1 MAESKTV
8 TVVPLNGSNYGT
20 WKVQCRMAL
29 VKDGLWSIVSG
40 TETAPASTEAEKYAK
55 FVSRRD
61 KALAIIVLSVH
72 PSLLYLLGDP
82 EDPVAVWKKLSDQF
96 QKKSWANKLS
106 LRRRLN
112 NLRLKEGNSMSSH
125 IKAMTEVFNDL
136 AVIGAPMEDEDRV
149 VTLLASLPET
159 YNMLVTALEAS
170 SEVPQMEL
178 VTERLLYEET
188 KLNEREKSPKASGR
202 VMAASRTDRKSIK
215 CHHCGKFGHIRRFCK
230 DLNKDKIAKESKS
243 PLNKGQQAGKGQS
256 GSRSESLG
264 FVAQSLAAN
273 TCGVNSETW
282 IVDSGATCHMCNNK
296 ALLEDFVEFNEHVDV
311 MLGDGKVLN
320 AVGSGI
326 VTVCTNLANGKQ
338 QECKLHNVLLVP
350 KLSYN
355 LLSVS
360 KVTEA
365 GKSVSFEETKCNISC
380 SDGEIIA
387 IAKKVGCLYYLDF
400 QPILECSN
408 AVSNEGTELSNEML
422 WHQRYGH
429 LGVQS
434 LKRLAN
440 EDLVEGFNFDTKK
453 DLEFCDACVQG
464 KLHRCSFPNSGAK
477 RASEPLGLVHSD
489 VCGKI
494 NTKSYGGAEYFLT
507 FTDDKTRYAWVYPL
521 KQKSEVF
528 SRFLEWKAVAEKSS
542 GHKLKTLRTD
552 NGGEFTSNEFENYLK
567 SEGVK
572 HELSVP
578 KTPEQNGVAER
589 LNRTLIEAVR
599 GMLIQSKLP
608 QKFWV
613 EALSTA
619 VYLHNRS
626 PTKGVANM
634 TPFEAWTGVKPDV
647 KHLRSFGC
655 TVYAHIPKDE
665 RKKLDSKAKKCVLL
679 GYGTETKGYR
689 LYDPQNLRVIYSRD
703 VKFNE
708 SEFGIEK
715 ELPGNEF
722 QADKHVTLELSNDND
737 VVVEDDQA
745 DNAEIN
751 ERQPVRERRAPDRFG
766 EWVTIA
772 SKDVVEPTTISEA
785 LCGPNAERWHEAM
798 QQEMDSLQEHD
809 VWELTELP
817 KDRKAVGCK
826 WVFKVKHN
834 ADGSIER
841 HKARLV
847 AQGFS
852 QRYGVDYDETFSPV
866 VRFESIRTVIALS
879 VQRGLKLH
887 QMDVTAAFLNGELE
901 DEVYMKQPE
910 GFEVKGKEHLVCKL
924 NKSLYGLK
932 QSSRCWNSVLDE
944 HLKSIGFTQTESD
957 PCIYVKEEDGDTL
970 IVAIHVDDIILAGK
984 TDEKIAKVK
993 ESIAERFQVKDMGEL
1008 KYILGLQVIQEDG
1021 KVWIGQPTYTASII
1035 KKYGMENCKPVE
1047 TPVDLS
1053 SKLVSAMEDSE
1064 LFNKEEYQ
1072 SAVGSLLY
1080 LSSATRPDITFA
1092 VNSVAKF
1099 SANPTNEHWT
1109 AVKRIFRYLKGTVNY
1124 GLLYSENASPDCVGF
1139 SDADWAGD
1147 LNDRKSTSG
1156 YTFQINGATVSWR
1169 SKKQTCVALSTAEA
1183 EYIALSAA
1191 AQEALWMRQLL
1202 TDLNVNIDEPV
1213 TIYEDNQSAIAMS
1226 KNPQFHGRSKHIDI
1240 KYHFVRDQVEKKT
1253 LTVLYCPT
1261 GSMLADVFTKGI
1273 PKEQFKKLRELIGVA
1288 IKPK

>member
-8 TVVPLNGSNYGT
+8 TLVPLNGSNYGT

-40 TETAPASTEAEKYAK
+40 SETAPASTEAEKYAK

-61 KALAIIVLSVH
+61 KALAIIVLSVD

-96 QKKSWANKLS
+96 QKKSWANKLF

-112 NLRLKEGNSMSSH
+112 NLRLKEGNSISIH
-125 IKAMTEVFNDL
+125 IKSMTEIFNEL
-136 AVIGAPMEDEDRV
+136 AVIGAPMEEEDKV

-170 SEVPQMEL
+170 TEVPQMEL
-178 VTERLLYEET
+178 VTERLLYEEK
-188 KLNEREKSPKASGR
+188 KLNEKEKSPKNPNK
-202 VMAASRTDRKSIK
+202 VMVALRPDRRSVK

-230 DLNKDKIAKESKS
+230 DLNKDKGTKDSKS
-243 PLNKGQQAGKGQS
+243 PANKGNQVGKGQS

-264 FVAQSLAAN
+264 LVLQSLTVSA
-273 TCGVNSETW
+273 CGINSETW
-282 IVDSGATCHMCNNK
+282 IVDSGATSHMCNNK
-296 ALLEDFVEFNEHVDV
+296 ALLEDLVELSEPVDV
-311 MLGDGKVLN
+311 MLGDGKILN
-320 AVGSGI
+320 AVGSGV
-326 VTVCTNLANGKQ
+326 VTVHTNLANGKQ
-338 QECKLHNVLLVP
+338 QECKLHNVLFVP
-350 KLSYN
+350 NLSYN

-360 KVTEA
+360 KVAEA
-365 GKSVSFEETKCNISC
+365 GKSVSFEETTCNISR

-387 IAKKVGCLYYLDF
+387 IAKKVGCLYYLDI
-400 QPILECSN
+400 QPIVECSN
-408 AVSNEGTELSNEML
+408 AVNEETEHSNEML

-429 LGVQS
+429 LGAQG
-434 LKRLAN
+434 LKKLASEN
-440 EDLVEGFNFDTKK
+440 LVEGFNFNAKK

-494 NTKSYGGAEYFLT
+494 NTKSCGGAEYFLT
-507 FTDDKTRYAWVYPL
+507 FTDDKTRYVWVYPL

-542 GHKLKTLRTD
+542 GHELKTLRTD
-552 NGGEFTSNEFENYLK
+552 NGGEFTSTEFENYLK
-567 SEGVK
+567 SDGVK
-572 HELSVP
+572 HELTVP

-589 LNRTLIEAVR
+589 LNRTLVEAVR
-599 GMLIQSKLP
+599 AMLVQSKLP
-608 QKFWV
+608 PTFWV

-626 PTKGVANM
+626 PTKSVANM

-655 TVYAHIPKDE
+655 IVYAHIPKDE
-665 RKKLDSKAKKCVLL
+665 RKKLDPKAKKCVLL

-689 LYDPQNLRVIYSRD
+689 LYDPQSSRVIYSRD

-715 ELPGNEF
+715 ELPDREL
-722 QADKHVTLELSNDND
+722 QADQLINLELSNDDDN
-737 VVVEDDQA
+737 VEEDET
-745 DNAEIN
+745 NYVEFN
-751 ERQPVRERRAPDRFG
+751 VRQPVRERRAPDRFG
-766 EWVTIA
+766 EWVTVA
-772 SKDVVEPTTISEA
+772 SEDVVEPTTVREA
-785 LCGPNAERWHEAM
+785 LSGPNAEQWREAM
-798 QQEMDSLQEHD
+798 QHEIDSLQEHD
-809 VWELTELP
+809 VLELTELP
-817 KDRKAVGCK
+817 KGRKAVGCK
-826 WVFKVKHN
+826 WVFKIKRN
-834 ADGSIER
+834 ADGSVER
-841 HKARLV
+841 YKARLV

-866 VRFESIRTVIALS
+866 VRFESIRTVVALA

-887 QMDVTAAFLNGELE
+887 QMDVISAFLNGELE

-910 GFEVKGKEHLVCKL
+910 GFAVKGKERLVCKL

-932 QSSRCWNSVLDE
+932 QSSRCWNSMLDE
-944 HLKSIGFTQTESD
+944 HLKSIGFTQTVSD
-957 PCIYVKEEDGDTL
+957 PCIYVKEENGDIF

-984 TDEKIAKVK
+984 TDEEIAKVK
-993 ESIAERFQVKDMGEL
+993 ESIAERFQAKDMGEL
-1008 KYILGLQVIQEDG
+1008 KYILGLQVIHENG
-1021 KVWIGQPTYTASII
+1021 KIWIGQPTYTESIL
-1035 KKYGMENCKPVE
+1035 KKFGMENCKTLE
-1047 TPVDLS
+1047 TPVDPS
-1053 SKLVSAMEDSE
+1053 SKLVKATEDSE

-1092 VNSVAKF
+1092 VNNVAKF
-1099 SANPTNEHWT
+1099 SANPTKEHWT
-1109 AVKRIFRYLKGTVNY
+1109 AVKRIFRYLRGTVNY
-1124 GLLYSENASPDCVGF
+1124 GLLYTENGSPDCVGF

-1156 YTFQINGATVSWR
+1156 YTFLMNGAAVSWR

-1202 TDLNVNIDEPV
+1202 ANLNVNFDEPV
-1213 TIYEDNQSAIAMS
+1213 KIYEDNQSAICMS

-1253 LTVLYCPT
+1253 ITVRYCPT
-1261 GSMLADVFTKGI
+1261 GSMLADIFTKGI
-1273 PKEQFKKLRELIGVA
+1273 PKEQFKKLRELIGV
-1288 IKPK
+1288 KPS